1 MAALHYLVV
10 PPLYSAMPAANKDP
24 LQKQR
29 RLLRQLAQNPQPD
42 QVHGFRT
49 TARRI
54 EALLAARFDEPGKN
68 ERKLLKQMARV
79 RRRAGRVRDLDVQ
92 VENLQAVNIG
102 REGECK
108 ELVLQQLKERRKK
121 AVKRLLGALDKR
133 SVERIKKRLE
143 RAARK
148 VSRSRPAGSAN
159 RQETNAVEATTRR
172 LQKLQSKLPLSE
184 ETLHEYRLRGKRMR
198 YTLELSRDPQ
208 APKLVEQ
215 LKEMQDAIGK
225 WHDSVVLLES
235 AQAAIDHNGSCPLL
249 VALRNLSKAQLWQA
263 LQITRGTLANLA
275 GAPPR
280 KPSRKATP
288 IVAAAS
294 A

>member
-1 MAALHYLVV
+1 
-10 PPLYSAMPAANKDP
+10 MPAAHKDP
-24 LQKQR
+24 LNRQR
-29 RLLRQLAQNPQPD
+29 NLLRQLARNPKPD
-42 QVHGFRT
+42 QVHVFRT

-92 VENLQAVNIG
+92 VESLQALNIG

-108 ELVLQQLKERRKK
+108 ELVLQRLKERRKK
-121 AVKRLLGALDKR
+121 AVKRLLAALDKR
-133 SVERIKKRLE
+133 TVGRIEKRLG

-148 VSRSRPAGSAN
+148 VSRARPAVPAN
-159 RQETNAVEATTRR
+159 RQEPNAVEAAARR

-208 APKLVEQ
+208 AARLVDQ

-263 LQITRGTLANLA
+263 LQLTRGTLASVA

-288 IVAAAS
+288 IMAAAS

>member
-1 MAALHYLVV
+1 
-10 PPLYSAMPAANKDP
+10 MPAASKDP

-29 RLLRQLAQNPQPD
+29 RLLRQLSKSPKPD

-54 EALLAARFDEPGKN
+54 EALLAARLEQPGKN
-68 ERKLLKQMARV
+68 ERKLLKQMAKV

-92 VENLQAVNIG
+92 ISNLEALNIG
-102 REGECK
+102 REAECK
-108 ELVLQQLKERRKK
+108 ALVFERLKGRRKK
-121 AVKRLLGALDKR
+121 ALKRLLGALDGGT
-133 SVERIKKRLE
+133 VQRIEKRLA

-148 VSRSRPAGSAN
+148 VSRVRSAAGSSNPGKVPDTA
-159 RQETNAVEATTRR
+159 QAIAGR

-208 APKLVEQ
+208 ATKLVDQ

-235 AQAAIDHNGSCPLL
+235 AQAAINHNGSCPLIA
-249 VALRNLSKAQLWQA
+249 ALRNLSKAQLWQA
-263 LQITRGTLANLA
+263 LQITRGTLAGLA
-275 GAPPR
+275 GASSPR
-280 KPSRKATP
+280 KPTRKASP
-288 IVAAAS
+288 MMAAAS

>member
-1 MAALHYLVV
+1 
-10 PPLYSAMPAANKDP
+10 MPAARKDP

-29 RLLRQLAQNPQPD
+29 NLLRQLARNPKPD

-54 EALLAARFDEPGKN
+54 EALLAARFDKPGKN

-79 RRRAGRVRDLDVQ
+79 RRRGGRVRDLDVQ
-92 VENLQAVNIG
+92 IQNLQALNIG
-102 REGECK
+102 RESECK
-108 ELVLQQLKERRKK
+108 ELVLQRLKERRKK

-133 SVERIKKRLE
+133 SVERIEKRLE

-148 VSRSRPAGSAN
+148 VSRSRPGGAAN
-159 RQETNAVEATTRR
+159 RHQTTNAAETTARHFE
-172 LQKLQSKLPLSE
+172 KLQAKLPLSE

-198 YTLELSRDPQ
+198 YTLELSHDPQ
-208 APKLVEQ
+208 APKLVER

-235 AQAAIDHNGSCPLL
+235 AQAVIEHNGSCPLL

-280 KPSRKATP
+280 KPSRKAIP

>member
-1 MAALHYLVV
+1 
-10 PPLYSAMPAANKDP
+10 MPAARKDP

-29 RLLRQLAQNPQPD
+29 RLVRQLAQNPKPD

-54 EALLAARFDEPGKN
+54 EALLAASFEQPGKN
-68 ERKLLKQMARV
+68 ERKLLKQMVRV

-92 VENLQAVNIG
+92 VASLQELNIG
-102 REGECK
+102 REGDCK
-108 ELVLQQLKERRKK
+108 ELVLQRLKEQRRK

-133 SVERIKKRLE
+133 SVERIEKRLE
-143 RAARK
+143 RTGRKLSRARA
-148 VSRSRPAGSAN
+148 AGSRAN
-159 RQETNAVEATTRR
+159 GQDTANAAEATARR
-172 LQKLQSKLPLSE
+172 LQKLESKLPLSE

-208 APKLVEQ
+208 AAKLVEQ

-275 GAPPR
+275 GSSPR

-288 IVAAAS
+288 ILAAAS

>member
-1 MAALHYLVV
+1 
-10 PPLYSAMPAANKDP
+10 MPAASKDP

-29 RLLRQLAQNPQPD
+29 RLLRLLSKNPKPD

-54 EALLAARFDEPGKN
+54 EALLAARLKAPGKN

-79 RRRAGRVRDLDVQ
+79 RRRAGGVRDLDVQ
-92 VENLQAVNIG
+92 VANLQALNIG
-102 REGECK
+102 REAECK
-108 ELVLQQLKERRKK
+108 ALVLQRLKGRRKK
-121 AVKRLLGALDKR
+121 ALKRLLGALDQR
-133 SVERIKKRLE
+133 TVQRIEKRLD

-148 VSRSRPAGSAN
+148 VLRTSSAAD
-159 RQETNAVEATTRR
+159 RRKQRETANTAETIARR
-172 LQKLQSKLPLSE
+172 LQKLQNELPLSE
-184 ETLHEYRLRGKRMR
+184 QTLHEYRLRGKRMR
-198 YTLELSRDPQ
+198 YTLELSSDPR
-208 APKLVEQ
+208 AAKLVEQ

-235 AQAAIDHNGSCPLL
+235 AQAAIDHNGSCPLI

-263 LQITRGTLANLA
+263 LQITRGTLAALA
-275 GAPPR
+275 GPSPR
-280 KPSRKATP
+280 KPARKASP
-288 IVAAAS
+288 MMAAAS